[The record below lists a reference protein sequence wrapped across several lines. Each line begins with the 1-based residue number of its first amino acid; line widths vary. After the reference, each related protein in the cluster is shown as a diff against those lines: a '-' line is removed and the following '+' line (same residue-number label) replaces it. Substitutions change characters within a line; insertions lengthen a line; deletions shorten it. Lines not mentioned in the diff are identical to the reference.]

1 MPLVHVVTHPEVDI
15 DPELPVADWTL
26 SAAGLARL
34 PVVIPVLSRATSVWS
49 SNELKALQAAQLIA
63 GALKLSPSIH
73 PGLAEID
80 RSATGYLPEP
90 EFWATYQQFLEL
102 PDVSARGWE
111 TAHDAQ
117 RRMMRAV
124 DAVLADSRVGDGELV
139 LVTHGGVAAL
149 LMAQLTGTPVQRLVD
164 QPGQG
169 SYFSFDRADRELR
182 GGWQSYEAA
191 AEAHPAG

>member
-1 MPLVHVVTHPEVDI
+1 MVLVHVVTHPEVDI
-15 DPELPVADWTL
+15 DPEVPVAEWEL
-26 SAAGLARL
+26 SQAGLARL
-34 PVVIPVLSRATSVWS
+34 PVLFPVLAGATSVWS
-49 SNELKALQAAQLIA
+49 SDEVKALQAARLIA
-63 GALKLSPSIH
+63 AELRLSPSTH

-90 EFWATYQQFLEL
+90 EFWANYQQFLEL
-102 PDVSARGWE
+102 PDVSAHGWE

-124 DAVLADSRVGDGELV
+124 DAVLADGRHGGGDVV

-149 LMAQLTGTPVQRLVD
+149 LMAQLTGTPVQRLID

-169 SYFSFDRADRELR
+169 SYFSFDSDPRQLR
-182 GGWQSYEAA
+182 SGWQLYEAA
-191 AEAHPAG
+191 PRRSG